1 MASSPRVDAG
11 NEPLAVPVRRWWTR
25 LSSAHILI
33 FSAGA
38 LAFVANL
45 AVLRPAEL
53 PPEVAVAVV
62 DLLPGTVFDP
72 ERHVEFVPM
81 ATDEAVLAQFV
92 SEGNAA
98 GLMGHV
104 VDGRVAAGSVLRYEA
119 LVASPER
126 DGRRI
131 MSIPI
136 DPERAAGGTLVVGDL
151 VDVIAVD
158 RGEARYIVVGLE
170 IVAIPESKSGSFTGS
185 SAYHVTVAVDSL
197 AALELS
203 AALESASIQIIRS
216 TGSPAPSVL
225 EASVVDGS

>member
-1 MASSPRVDAG
+1 MASPPRVDAG

-53 PPEVAVAVV
+53 PPAVAIATI

-72 ERHVEFVPM
+72 ARHVDFVPM
-81 ATDEAVLAQFV
+81 ASDDVVLAQFV
-92 SEGNAA
+92 SEDTA
-98 GLMGHV
+98 GSLMGHV
-104 VDGRVAAGSVLRYEA
+104 VDQRVSAGTVLPYGF
-119 LVASPER
+119 LVESQER

-136 DPERAAGGTLVVGDL
+136 DPERAAGGTLAIGDL
-151 VDVIAVD
+151 VDVIAVE

-170 IVAIPESKSGSFTGS
+170 IVALPESKSGSFTGS
-185 SAYHVTVAVDSL
+185 AAYHVTVAVDSV

-203 AALESASIQIIRS
+203 AALESTSIQIVRS
-216 TGSPAPSVL
+216 TGSPPPSVL
-225 EASVVDGS
+225 EVSVADGS

>member
-1 MASSPRVDAG
+1 M
-11 NEPLAVPVRRWWTR
+11 PVRRWWTR

-53 PPEVAVAVV
+53 PPEVAVAAV

-72 ERHVEFVPM
+72 ERHVDFVPM
-81 ATDEAVLAQFV
+81 TADEAVLSQFV
-92 SEGNAA
+92 SEDTAVA
-98 GLMGHV
+98 LVGHV
-104 VDGRVAAGSVLRYEA
+104 VDGRVSAGSVLRYEA
-119 LVASPER
+119 LVASAER

-136 DPERAAGGTLVVGDL
+136 DAERAAGGTLAVGDL
-151 VDVIAVD
+151 VDVVAVE
-158 RGEARYIVVGLE
+158 RGGARYIVVGLE
-170 IVAIPESKSGSFTGS
+170 VVAIPESKSGSFTGS
-185 SAYHVTVAVDSL
+185 SAYHVTVAVDSV

-203 AALESASIQIIRS
+203 AALESATIQLVRS
-216 TGSPAPSVL
+216 TGSPAPTVL
-225 EASVVDGS
+225 EVGSVDGS